1 MDSGFLELFSVFQCT
16 RIRNPKAKI
25 NSWISDVTSKNLSDS
40 GIRGCLFHGARDDN
54 NRPLTSIWIMLAF
67 NGINTIQEGERYN
80 RDKLTGRPTFHHT
93 FLIAGNFLSQQQ
105 ILSFVINF
113 ILTIKSHLQL
123 ISQKKKKKNIQ
134 SKQYL
139 QVISFHKLLF
149 ISIKKKIIIISIK
162 KNHTH
167 THSF

>member
-25 NSWISDVTSKNLSDS
+25 SSWISDVTSKNLSDS

-105 ILSFVINF
+105 ILSFVVNF

-123 ISQKKKKKNIQ
+123 ISQKKKKKRIFSQSNIY
-134 SKQYL
+134 K
-139 QVISFHKLLF
+139 SFHF
-149 ISIKKKIIIISIK
+149 ISSCSFRL
-162 KNHTH
+162 KNNNNN
-167 THSF
+167 FN

>member
-25 NSWISDVTSKNLSDS
+25 SSWISDVTSKNLSDS

-80 RDKLTGRPTFHHT
+80 RDELTGRPTFHHT

-123 ISQKKKKKNIQ
+123 ISQKKEKKRIFSQSNICN
-134 SKQYL
+134 
-139 QVISFHKLLF
+139 SFHF
-149 ISIKKKIIIISIK
+149 ISSCSFRL
-162 KNHTH
+162 KNNNNN
-167 THSF
+167 FN